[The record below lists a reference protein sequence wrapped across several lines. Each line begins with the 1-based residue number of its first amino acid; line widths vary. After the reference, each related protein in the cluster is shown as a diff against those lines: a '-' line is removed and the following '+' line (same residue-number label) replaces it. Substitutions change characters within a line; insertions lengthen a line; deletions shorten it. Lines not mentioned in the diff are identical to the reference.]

1 MLVQLPCFILKPL
14 LSSHR
19 KVCRHSTYH
28 SHAHSAI
35 EFILPGIAWFFIQ
48 RRRCMVR
55 WSKYMYQDFSKGSRM
70 PPLPP
75 LAANRAKPPPPI
87 HELHVKHKLFEFSL
101 YCAVEWHGELQDYDC
116 NLMPVCILSWMWER
130 NNCQLDEEPNQ
141 EQHKMYLLWITSYN
155 GLLCMFFFYMIH
167 V

>member
-1 MLVQLPCFILKPL
+1 MPTFHLPFPCSLRNWIHPAWYSLVLHPKEAL
-14 LSSHR
+14 HG
-19 KVCRHSTYH
+19 KVIKVHVS
-28 SHAHSAI
+28 
-35 EFILPGIAWFFIQ
+35 GFF
-48 RRRCMVR
+48 
-55 WSKYMYQDFSKGSRM
+55 KGVANA
-70 PPLPP
+70 PIPP

-87 HELHVKHKLFEFSL
+87 HGLHVKHKLFEFSL

-155 GLLCMFFFYMIH
+155 GLLCMFFFYIIH